1 MLAAALKCGA
11 ALLRAAWDLTFVLAG
26 ECRWPRLSSG
36 DEEEEEAEQ
45 HRHRGI
51 GPVALPGR
59 HITFSESCVYGF
71 ILHQSKKMALLG
83 KEMETSDW

>member
-11 ALLRAAWDLTFVLAG
+11 ALLRAAWDLTFALAG

-51 GPVALPGR
+51 SPVALPVG
-59 HITFSESCVYGF
+59 HVMFSESCVHVRSF
-71 ILHQSKKMALLG
+71 ILH
-83 KEMETSDW
+83 